1 MPHPREPLLS
11 SPRPASLISVF
22 WAFSLVLATVQINR
36 TIDDT
41 YGDSATGLQV
51 VYSEFWNKGQV
62 CSGCAVQPDPSKAF
76 EGSWHDTTSG
86 PTSHNATMKFIGT
99 YCFRLP
105 VPRE

>member
-1 MPHPREPLLS
+1 MLLPIALTFFS
-11 SPRPASLISVF
+11 AQHM
-22 WAFSLVLATVQINR
+22 AFAALRIINR